1 MNTGL
6 NTSELLLPLPSIRFV
21 SVPSVVKWF
30 GSQTSEFW
38 TTDCTDE
45 YRINASEPLP
55 HLPLIR
61 FASVS
66 SVVKWFGSNARSF
79 RPQIAQM
86 NTGLGHPK
94 PGPSIRFVSV
104 SSVVKWFGWSELFGE
119 RMDAL
124 IDELNKELTA

>member
-6 NTSELLLPLPSIRFV
+6 NTPEPLLPLPS
-21 SVPSVVKWF
+21 
-30 GSQTSEFW
+30 
-38 TTDCTDE
+38 
-45 YRINASEPLP
+45 
-55 HLPLIR
+55 IR

-66 SVVKWFGSNARSF
+66 SVVRWFGSKARSF
-79 RPQIAQM
+79 GPQIAQI